1 MKTKNLF
8 NNFAIN
14 VFAVVSVL
22 ASSQLIMADDNEVL
36 LDQTGSSLTFTVIQ
50 QGDSNKLAG
59 DTTQS
64 TDLILVGNSMVVDVA
79 QIGDGNELFGKWYL
93 DQSGQALDFYFGGS
107 TNVFDLNISSNGGVD
122 ADNGDILSSV
132 TGDSNVF
139 DFSIGHGDN
148 ASAAT
153 SFNVDLSIVGD
164 RNNFTDSFTNS
175 NTWLGTGTST
185 DYTILCDNCGTG
197 ETISALDNTNATGTT
212 TLAGVE
218 INSATADWEVDI
230 TGSDNKF
237 ASQQLDGAN
246 HNLKLVLIGSNGTY
260 QFIQTS
266 DYSSLP
272 NTIDLDINS
281 EDATVSIIQQD

>member
-59 DTTQS
+59 DSTQS

-175 NTWLGTGTST
+175 NTWLGTGTDT
-185 DYTILCDNCGTG
+185 DYTILCNDCGAG

>member
-148 ASAAT
+148 AAAAT

-175 NTWLGTGTST
+175 NTWLGTGTDT
-185 DYTILCDNCGTG
+185 DYTILCDNCGAG